1 MNLMKNLIK
10 KIITLPLSL
19 VFKTKIGK
27 IISDK
32 FLDLSLK
39 NINEIVYLDCKLK
52 FVVPNWINRFRID
65 TFATKEPET
74 LDWIGNFKKNS
85 IFWDIG
91 ANVGLYTCYAAKS
104 KDCKVFAFEPSIF
117 NLELLGRNISA
128 NNLSDQVT
136 IVPIPL
142 TENLFENK
150 LSMSTTEWGGSGST
164 FGQNYTHDGSQLV
177 KKFDY
182 KTIGLSM
189 DQAISLLK
197 IPQPD
202 YIKIDVDGIEH
213 LILKGGSETLKNVK
227 SLLVEVDDSFK
238 VQKENTTD
246 YLQKAGFTLTKKTHS
261 ELFDN
266 SQYSSCYNQI
276 WIKK

>member
-85 IFWDIG
+85 IF
-91 ANVGLYTCYAAKS
+91 
-104 KDCKVFAFEPSIF
+104 
-117 NLELLGRNISA
+117 
-128 NNLSDQVT
+128 
-136 IVPIPL
+136 
-142 TENLFENK
+142 
-150 LSMSTTEWGGSGST
+150 
-164 FGQNYTHDGSQLV
+164 
-177 KKFDY
+177 
-182 KTIGLSM
+182 
-189 DQAISLLK
+189 
-197 IPQPD
+197 
-202 YIKIDVDGIEH
+202 
-213 LILKGGSETLKNVK
+213 
-227 SLLVEVDDSFK
+227 
-238 VQKENTTD
+238 
-246 YLQKAGFTLTKKTHS
+246 
-261 ELFDN
+261 
-266 SQYSSCYNQI
+266 
-276 WIKK
+276 